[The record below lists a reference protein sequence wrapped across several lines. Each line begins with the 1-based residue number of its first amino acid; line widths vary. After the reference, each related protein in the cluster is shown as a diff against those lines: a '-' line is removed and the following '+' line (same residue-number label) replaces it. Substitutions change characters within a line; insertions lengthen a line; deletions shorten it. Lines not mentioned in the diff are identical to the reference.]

1 MSGQIVLGGLIT
13 NRMVKLEN
21 TEIVNE
27 GVDWWFMYFTIPV
40 WVVTLLLNLSVITI
54 LWENKT
60 IINQYMIFDCLVS
73 MVFSSLA
80 TFQQSP
86 YFVGLNSDVF
96 CIVHMTVLMT
106 CTQANRLLP
115 IMIASYRWGNTNIVC
130 YGKK

>member
-1 MSGQIVLGGLIT
+1 
-13 NRMVKLEN
+13 MVNLLD

-40 WVVTLLLNLSVITI
+40 WVVTLLLNLCVITM

-60 IINQYMIFDCLVS
+60 MINQYMILDCSVS
-73 MVFSSLA
+73 VVYSSLS

-86 YFVGLNSDVF
+86 YFVGLSSDVF
-96 CIVHMTVLMT
+96 CIVHMTLLMC

-115 IMIASYRWGNTNIVC
+115 IIIALYRWVNTNQVC
-130 YGKK
+130 